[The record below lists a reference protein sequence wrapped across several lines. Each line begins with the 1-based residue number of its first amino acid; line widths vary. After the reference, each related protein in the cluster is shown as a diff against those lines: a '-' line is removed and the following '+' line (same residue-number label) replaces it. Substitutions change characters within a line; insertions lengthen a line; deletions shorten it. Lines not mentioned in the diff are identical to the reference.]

1 MFGDRQA
8 YWHLVEYLGSVW
20 QGGIDYLQEVVTQS
34 GSAQNSESFFMPGYC
49 VRGDLMVI
57 FAISERRNEACGEH
71 FPKDCII
78 LLQSLLKGDCSRGLR
93 DGSVVKSLSG
103 RIQR

>member
-34 GSAQNSESFFMPGYC
+34 GSAQNSESFFIRLLC
-49 VRGDLMVI
+49 
-57 FAISERRNEACGEH
+57 ER
-71 FPKDCII
+71 
-78 LLQSLLKGDCSRGLR
+78 
-93 DGSVVKSLSG
+93 
-103 RIQR
+103 